1 MALIDSITERLNEY
15 RPKLEALY
23 NTEGTLSNDEAS
35 DQDWYQGYI
44 DALEF
49 VLIQLDKQQ

>member
-49 VLIQLDKQQ
+49 VLIQLDKQK